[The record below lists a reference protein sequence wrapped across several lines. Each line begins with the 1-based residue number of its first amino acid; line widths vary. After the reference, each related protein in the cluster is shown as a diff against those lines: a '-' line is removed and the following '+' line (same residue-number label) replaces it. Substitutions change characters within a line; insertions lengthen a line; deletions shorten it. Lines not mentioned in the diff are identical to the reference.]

1 MIIAQIYYK
10 YLYWKNMLNVTN
22 SLKYATIT
30 GYLNFN
36 VIFKLLSYNNSSH

>member
-22 SLKYATIT
+22 SLKYAIT